1 MARPAP
7 RYRIEHR
14 GPDGAAV
21 VVGVADRPTIPAT
34 VGGHRDR
41 LRAAGAAGRLVLV
54 DQRYGVVVAA
64 SDLGEG
70 GDAGTAARPPAP

>member
-7 RYRIEHR
+7 RYRIEHHR
-14 GPDGAAV
+14 PDGTAV
-21 VVGVADRPTIPAT
+21 VVGFADRPTVRGT
-34 VGGHRDR
+34 FGGHRDR

-64 SDLGEG
+64 SELDG
-70 GDAGTAARPPAP
+70 GTAADRSPPAP